1 MIKLPDSVGFII
13 EKMNKGGERA
23 DIVGGCVRDY
33 LLGKEPSDYDL
44 TTSAKPERTK
54 EIFADFRTI
63 DTGIKHGT
71 VTLML
76 EGEPYEITTYRIDG
90 EYKDNRHPDSVTFS
104 KNIEDDLSRRD
115 FTMNAIAYNPTDGLT
130 DPFGGREDIKRSLI
144 RAVGDAKVRF
154 TEDALR
160 ILRGVRFSS
169 TLGFAIEK
177 DTASAMKEC
186 RELLKNVSAERIF
199 VEWKKLL
206 QGREAVR
213 VISEYL
219 DVFTV
224 FLPELSTL
232 DSAKIAGFDNLSLQE
247 RNVLLFYLTK
257 TTPDGFAAAMHR
269 LKTDNDFR
277 LGGKRTLECI
287 FGIDDG
293 SDVISLELIHGVD
306 INLMMLAHIYGAE
319 ASISALK
326 ILAAIGRV
334 DPDYPERLK
343 SYIERGCPYRLSDLA
358 VNGSDLATVGISG
371 KEVGKTL
378 ESLILAVI
386 AAKVENKKSRLLAYA
401 KAMSNR

>member
-1 MIKLPDSVGFII
+1 MIKLPESVEFII
-13 EKMNKGGERA
+13 EKMNKAGERA

-90 EYKDNRHPDSVTFS
+90 EYKDNRHPECVTFS

-130 DPFGGREDIKRSLI
+130 DPFGGREDIKSSLI

-206 QGREAVR
+206 GGKDAVR
-213 VISEYL
+213 VIVEYL
-219 DVFTV
+219 PVFTV
-224 FLPELSTL
+224 FLPELSAL

-257 TTPDGFAAAMHR
+257 TTPDGFDAAMHR

-277 LGGKRTLECI
+277 LYGKRTLECI

-326 ILAAIGRV
+326 ILAAIGKV

-358 VNGSDLATVGISG
+358 VNGSDLAPLGISG

-386 AAKVENKKSRLLAYA
+386 AAKIENKKSSLLAYA